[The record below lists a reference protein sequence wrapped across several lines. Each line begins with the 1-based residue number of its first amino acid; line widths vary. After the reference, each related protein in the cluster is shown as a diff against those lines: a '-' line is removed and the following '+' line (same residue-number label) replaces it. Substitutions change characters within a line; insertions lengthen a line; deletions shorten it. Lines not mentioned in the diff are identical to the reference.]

1 MSCIY
6 QEAEMMIYPSIFEGF
21 GIPIIEAL
29 NSKIPVIT
37 TKGGCFHES
46 GGDHSLYI
54 DPLSRDDIS
63 NAILSIEKNKSL
75 KESMIENGYKH
86 AQNFNDEIIVKNL
99 FKSYNSI

>member
-1 MSCIY
+1 MS
-6 QEAEMMIYPSIFEGF
+6 S
-21 GIPIIEAL
+21 
-29 NSKIPVIT
+29 
-37 TKGGCFHES
+37 
-46 GGDHSLYI
+46 
-54 DPLSRDDIS
+54 DDIS